1 MTVGRVRG
9 NEPFSS
15 RWKLK
20 TAEVSAVL
28 VGLSAALGLLAFLG
42 AASNAVAA
50 SFDLRFD
57 GLAFTHMGP
66 AMISTAIVLVVT
78 AFFSGGWAYSALRE
92 RDRRSLDG
100 PTLPRYQ
107 ATDRN

>member
-1 MTVGRVRG
+1 M
-9 NEPFSS
+9 E
-15 RWKLK
+15 LK

-28 VGLSAALGLLAFLG
+28 VGLSAALGLLTLMG

-57 GLAFTHMGP
+57 GVAHMGP
-66 AMISTAIVLVVT
+66 ATISTAILLVVT

-92 RDRRSLDG
+92 RDQRSLDG
-100 PTLPRYQ
+100 PNLPRYQ
-107 ATDRN
+107 AIDRN